1 MRSLTVLVVLAI
13 GLTACGGSVDP
24 RSPGGGSTTVTE
36 SEVQVTI
43 RATTPAV
50 TPVTNPMTST
60 TADPEIEQAA
70 EELEEALGEL
80 ESLLD
85 DLESLLEDPVD

>member
-24 RSPGGGSTTVTE
+24 RSHGGGSTTVTE

-43 RATTPAV
+43 PATTPA
-50 TPVTNPMTST
+50 TNPMTST